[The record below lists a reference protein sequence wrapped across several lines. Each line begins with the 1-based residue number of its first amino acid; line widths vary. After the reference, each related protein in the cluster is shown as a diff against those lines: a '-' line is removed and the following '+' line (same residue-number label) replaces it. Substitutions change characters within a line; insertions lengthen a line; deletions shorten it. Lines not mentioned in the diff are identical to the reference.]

1 MKKMEIDFF
10 QIIGGLGLISIIIG
24 ILNKKRKIQD
34 ILYIIGG
41 LLLLTYS
48 IYLKN
53 IIFIILQSAFTLSAL
68 YDLIKISKKKK

>member
-1 MKKMEIDFF
+1 MIYT
-10 QIIGGLGLISIIIG
+10 IIGAIGLILIIIG
-24 ILNKKRKIQD
+24 ILYKKRKTQD
-34 ILYIIGG
+34 IFYIIGG

-53 IIFIILQSAFTLSAL
+53 IIFIILQSAFSLAAL